1 MIHGAFCDQPW
12 SGNEAGDD
20 PIPYSGG
27 WQYAA
32 HTAHTVCA
40 CPMFCFVALL
50 PAIRELIFQY
60 FAEQEKIQQNATYN
74 AEIHEIPVKTRKTNP
89 VRLFLTRN
97 IFDKYLSCL
106 GPKKLSKIF
115 LENITWEICLTVQKY
130 FFLFLMAG
138 CEGVSMRCHRGSR

>member
-40 CPMFCFVALL
+40 CPMFCFVGLL
-50 PAIRELIFQY
+50 SAIRELIFRY
-60 FAEQEKIQQNATYN
+60 FAEEENIQQNAKQN
-74 AEIHEIPVKTRKTNP
+74 AKIREFSVKTRKNN
-89 VRLFLTRN
+89 VVN
-97 IFDKYLSCL
+97 ND
-106 GPKKLSKIF
+106 
-115 LENITWEICLTVQKY
+115 
-130 FFLFLMAG
+130 A
-138 CEGVSMRCHRGSR
+138 